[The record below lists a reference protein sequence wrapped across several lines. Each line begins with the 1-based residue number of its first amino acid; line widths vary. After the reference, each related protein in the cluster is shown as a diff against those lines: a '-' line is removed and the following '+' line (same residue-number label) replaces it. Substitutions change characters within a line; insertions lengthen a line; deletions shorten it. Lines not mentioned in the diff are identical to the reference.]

1 MKRVILVILLSVTG
15 LLAACSTGNFYHDN
29 FMSGQVVAVEND
41 QAVICIGSTNNL
53 SPGTSF
59 EVFEVIYEGPAGAF
73 ERKPTVLKPATTS

>member
-1 MKRVILVILLSVTG
+1 MKRVILVALLSVTG

-59 EVFEVIYEGPAGAF
+59 EVFEVIYEGTIIGA
-73 ERKPTVLKPATTS
+73 PLVL